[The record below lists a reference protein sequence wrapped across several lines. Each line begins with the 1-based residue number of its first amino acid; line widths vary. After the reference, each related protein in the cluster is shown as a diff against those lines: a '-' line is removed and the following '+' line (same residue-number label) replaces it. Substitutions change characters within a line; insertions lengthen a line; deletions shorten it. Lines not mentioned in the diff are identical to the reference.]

1 MKAAGGYRELR
12 TYYGAQCICPFA
24 IKNMQLCE
32 WRSCGI
38 CMVIKHSFT
47 MFHFGE
53 MTTRGRSGLLPLCSF
68 DLILISNTRLGSGI
82 YTTSDSSSADKE
94 VTSSLASPY
103 RVMVVC
109 DVIVPA
115 QNDSNGIVDGSDIF
129 VTDPDAILP
138 VYVILY
144 QYRKTDASRR

>member
-1 MKAAGGYRELR
+1 
-12 TYYGAQCICPFA
+12 
-24 IKNMQLCE
+24 
-32 WRSCGI
+32 
-38 CMVIKHSFT
+38 MVIKHSFT

-53 MTTRGRSGLLPLCSF
+53 MTTRGRSELLPLCSF
-68 DLILISNTRLGSGI
+68 ELILISKTRLGSGI
-82 YTTSDSSSADKE
+82 YTTSDSSSADME
-94 VTSSLASPY
+94 VTSCLASPY

-144 QYRKTDASRR
+144 QYRKTSASRR